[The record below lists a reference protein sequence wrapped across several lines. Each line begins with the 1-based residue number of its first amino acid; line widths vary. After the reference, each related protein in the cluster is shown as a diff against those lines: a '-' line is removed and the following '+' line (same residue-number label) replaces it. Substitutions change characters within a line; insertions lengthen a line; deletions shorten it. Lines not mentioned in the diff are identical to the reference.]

1 MHFILF
7 SSLTKIRQIFD
18 SLQFDISLIIILI
31 IDDARYL
38 YRISKVYVI
47 KCKFYA
53 KLNGYNYTLYWK
65 CYIIWNKFSKIKINI
80 AKIVVI
86 IIIIFLLIFILP
98 FSLKIENKIIQEI
111 QEENERRHV
120 TESKILLG
128 ANRVIEQNN
137 GVAIGKL
144 VYIRNKYFS
153 GLCSLTF

>member
-1 MHFILF
+1 MF
-7 SSLTKIRQIFD
+7 
-18 SLQFDISLIIILI
+18 
-31 IDDARYL
+31 
-38 YRISKVYVI
+38 
-47 KCKFYA
+47 
-53 KLNGYNYTLYWK
+53 
-65 CYIIWNKFSKIKINI
+65 
-80 AKIVVI
+80 
-86 IIIIFLLIFILP
+86 FLLFINFYLP

>member
-1 MHFILF
+1 MFRSNL
-7 SSLTKIRQIFD
+7 
-18 SLQFDISLIIILI
+18 
-31 IDDARYL
+31 
-38 YRISKVYVI
+38 SK
-47 KCKFYA
+47 C
-53 KLNGYNYTLYWK
+53 L
-65 CYIIWNKFSKIKINI
+65 
-80 AKIVVI
+80 VVI

>member
-1 MHFILF
+1 MLLLFIN
-7 SSLTKIRQIFD
+7 
-18 SLQFDISLIIILI
+18 
-31 IDDARYL
+31 
-38 YRISKVYVI
+38 
-47 KCKFYA
+47 FY
-53 KLNGYNYTLYWK
+53 
-65 CYIIWNKFSKIKINI
+65 
-80 AKIVVI
+80 
-86 IIIIFLLIFILP
+86 LP